1 MIAPHCRSV
10 LTRTVA
16 LDIKHSVLGW
26 LEDINCNFNNTTY
39 RHLSAADYNYSMA
52 EVERSARHTRLLA
65 RRRRDDLVVA
75 VTALV
80 GSMLALPLATSSWNG
95 PEVAATLAV
104 AATCMLAGQRWAI
117 ALVAFSELL
126 LVPTLA
132 VGAFSGGLELFPGR
146 IVAFAALLMLVPGL
160 VQMRRASAALVLLA
174 GIPRTQHRVRRVH
187 AAVIALGAVVIA
199 LPFI

>member
-1 MIAPHCRSV
+1 M
-10 LTRTVA
+10 
-16 LDIKHSVLGW
+16 
-26 LEDINCNFNNTTY
+26 
-39 RHLSAADYNYSMA
+39 SAAEYNYIMA
-52 EVERSARHTRLLA
+52 EAVRSTRHTQALT
-65 RRRRDDLVVA
+65 RRRRDDLFVG
-75 VTALV
+75 VTALL
-80 GSMLALPLATSSWNG
+80 GSMLALPLATSNWNG

-126 LVPTLA
+126 LAPTLV
-132 VGAFSGGLELFPGR
+132 VGAFSGGLALFPGR

-160 VQMRRASAALVLLA
+160 LQMRRAAAALVLLI
-174 GIPRTQHRVRRVH
+174 GIKRTQHRVRRVH